1 MTEEE
6 SLEQSYLLE
15 EDGNIEDY
23 NPYCPVCNG
32 CGESGCCGPIN
43 CTPDNILCQYP
54 KTYTADLK
62 LGYRS
67 FERFWGLLE
76 KNDWFG
82 KKEEFMKIYHEELD
96 YRYKD

>member
-6 SLEQSYLLE
+6 SLVQSYLLE
-15 EDGNIEDY
+15 EVDSDNY

-32 CGESGCCGPIN
+32 CGEAGCCSPTN
-43 CTPDNILCQYP
+43 CDPDNISCQYS

-62 LGYRS
+62 LGYHTWDR
-67 FERFWGLLE
+67 WYDLLE

-82 KKEEFMKIYHEELD
+82 KKRRIYENI
-96 YRYKD
+96 